1 MSKKKP
7 LTYRRKVIFLIVAS
21 ILLLLILVV
30 GKLILFQVQFAGSNT
45 ENKTNLLTF
54 SSTRVPLTFNHPID
68 FPVVVADKKYLD
80 KKTLEA
86 LNFSETYLP
95 NSTDDSY
102 GYLIVTKQEIADL
115 DKYLTNYYINQV
127 GSKIKMEMVTINKS
141 SGYRVHMISDAARG
155 SSLESVQTWTY
166 YFYKNGL
173 LYQMALTNPVYHD
186 SNADKINTIFVDT
199 ILASL
204 RFE

>member
-1 MSKKKP
+1 MP
-7 LTYRRKVIFLIVAS
+7 LTYRRKVIFLIVTS

-30 GKLILFQVQFAGSNT
+30 GKLILFQGQFAGSNI
-45 ENKTNLLTF
+45 ENKANLLIFT
-54 SSTRVPLTFNHPID
+54 STRVPLSFNHPID
-68 FPVVVADKKYLD
+68 FPVVAADKKYLD
-80 KKTLEA
+80 KKTIEA
-86 LNFSETYLP
+86 LDFSETYLP
-95 NSTDDSY
+95 NSRDDSY
-102 GYLIVTKQEIADL
+102 GYIVVTKQEIADL
-115 DKYLTNYYINQV
+115 DKYLTDYYTQQV
-127 GSKIKMEMVTINKS
+127 GSKIEMEIVTINRS

>member
-7 LTYRRKVIFLIVAS
+7 LTYRRKVIFLIVTS
-21 ILLLLILVV
+21 ILLLFILVV
-30 GKLILFQVQFAGSNT
+30 GKLILFQGQFVGTNT
-45 ENKTNLLTF
+45 ENKMNLLTF

-68 FPVVVADKKYLD
+68 FPVVAADKKYLD

-115 DKYLTNYYINQV
+115 DKYLTNYYMNQV
-127 GSKIKMEMVTINKS
+127 GSKIKMEIVTINRS
-141 SGYRVHMISDAARG
+141 SGYRGR
-155 SSLESVQTWTY
+155 
-166 YFYKNGL
+166 L
-173 LYQMALTNPVYHD
+173 LTLFTVR
-186 SNADKINTIFVDT
+186 K
-199 ILASL
+199 
-204 RFE
+204 

>member
-1 MSKKKP
+1 M
-7 LTYRRKVIFLIVAS
+7 IFLIVAS
-21 ILLLLILVV
+21 IFLLFILVV
-30 GKLILFQVQFAGSNT
+30 GKLILFQGQFVGTNT
-45 ENKTNLLTF
+45 ENKMNLLTF

-115 DKYLTNYYINQV
+115 DKYLTNYYMNQV
-127 GSKIKMEMVTINKS
+127 GSKIKMEIVTINRS
-141 SGYRVHMISDAARG
+141 SGYRVHMASDTARG
-155 SSLESVQTWTY
+155 GSLESVQTWTY

-204 RFE
+204 RFDNQR